1 MWWRSIST
9 LVDLYATT
17 ERGIED
23 LVIEDLKKEFGIQ
36 AKFIGLRGKVFF
48 KEDYEKI
55 FWLNFSA
62 RSINRVIL
70 LLGLEEVETLQD
82 IKRVVNSI
90 DWGEFIFPEQ
100 SFAVRAE
107 RVGKH
112 DFTSLDIARE
122 VGATIIDNVKETRG
136 MKPRVNLNS
145 PDVIVST
152 ELIHNRFI
160 IGIDTTGLSL
170 HIRRYRTYNHPM
182 PLRTTLAY
190 ILVKVSQWQDT
201 EILLDPTCGGG
212 TIPIEAALYARKIPS
227 VKFRKG
233 EYALFRLKFFDTEE
247 IEKVREKALNEMDLA
262 KKLNLH
268 GLDINPR
275 HVKGALKNAMSAGV
289 SDTIKFQVGD
299 AEKLLDSFEEETV
312 NVIVSNPPYKLPNKR
327 RLSKLY
333 HNLIKNALK
342 VLTEGGRC
350 AIITSEIGLTKR
362 ILEAMGIEF
371 VMRKIFRYGSL
382 DTGIFTFKK

>member
-1 MWWRSIST
+1 VWWRSIST

>member
-48 KEDYEKI
+48 KEDHERI

>member
-1 MWWRSIST
+1 
-9 LVDLYATT
+9 VDLYATT

-48 KEDYEKI
+48 KEDHERI
-55 FWLNFSA
+55 FWLNFLA

-227 VKFRKG
+227 VKFRKE

-247 IEKVREKALNEMDLA
+247 IEKVWEKALNEMDLA

>member
-48 KEDYEKI
+48 KEDHERI
-55 FWLNFSA
+55 FWLNFLA

-227 VKFRKG
+227 VKFRKE

-247 IEKVREKALNEMDLA
+247 IEKVWEKALNEMDLA